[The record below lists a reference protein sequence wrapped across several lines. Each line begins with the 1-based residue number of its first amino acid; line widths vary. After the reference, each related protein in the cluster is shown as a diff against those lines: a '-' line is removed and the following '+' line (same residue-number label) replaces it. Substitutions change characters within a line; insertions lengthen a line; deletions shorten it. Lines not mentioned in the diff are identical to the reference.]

1 MVLQI
6 WNTEWDIACA
16 TYYAERVP
24 IGSVGYDAHKLCVI
38 MLLQTNNNRMHTLRV
53 AGAFVLPLQVETL
66 RSQNTWA
73 LCGCKRNP
81 CTGARRRLRRVQA
94 FGGDVQDEALRG
106 RGHFRRQPL
115 VRLP

>member
-38 MLLQTNNNRMHTLRV
+38 RLLQTNNNRMHTLRV

-73 LCGCKRNP
+73 L
-81 CTGARRRLRRVQA
+81 RRVQA
-94 FGGDVQDEALRG
+94 CGGDVQDEALRG
-106 RGHFRRQPL
+106 RGRFHRRTL
-115 VRLP
+115 VSLP